1 MSAKEQERL
10 SLLEVERL
18 LAEDSGAEVNTKKR
32 KKETSVANDKAK
44 KQTKEE
50 KKPNNR
56 SL

>member
-18 LAEDSGAEVNTKKR
+18 LAEDSGAEVNTTKR

-50 KKPNNR
+50 
-56 SL
+56 